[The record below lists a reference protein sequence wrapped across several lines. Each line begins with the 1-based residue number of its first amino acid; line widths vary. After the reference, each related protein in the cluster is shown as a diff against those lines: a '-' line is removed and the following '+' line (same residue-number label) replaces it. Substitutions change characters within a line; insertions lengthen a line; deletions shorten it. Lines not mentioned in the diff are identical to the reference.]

1 MFVNLYLGRH
11 VEWCES
17 ILRLN
22 VDTGGV
28 SHKDLHHLVLPGEAG
43 DVQGGV
49 ALLRRRVDLRAPRQ
63 QLRDDALVPLLARK
77 VQCVE
82 SVLEEETV

>member
-1 MFVNLYLGRH
+1 M
-11 VEWCES
+11 C
-17 ILRLN
+17 
-22 VDTGGV
+22 DQ
-28 SHKDLHHLVLPGEAG
+28 DLDHLVLAGEAG

-82 SVLEEETV
+82 SVLEEEAFRI